1 LNRKVTWNYNV
12 IEININKYWGRV
24 IMSKKSNLLKSLRFI
39 DNILKENNI
48 LSKKDIDVDKL
59 AKTIKHKINP
69 S

>member
-1 LNRKVTWNYNV
+1 
-12 IEININKYWGRV
+12 
-24 IMSKKSNLLKSLRFI
+24 MSKKSNLLKSLRFI

>member
-1 LNRKVTWNYNV
+1 LNRKIAWNYNV

-24 IMSKKSNLLKSLRFI
+24 IMSKKSNLLKSLKFI
-39 DNILKENNI
+39 DNVLKKNNI
-48 LSKKDIDVDKL
+48 SNKKEIEVDKL